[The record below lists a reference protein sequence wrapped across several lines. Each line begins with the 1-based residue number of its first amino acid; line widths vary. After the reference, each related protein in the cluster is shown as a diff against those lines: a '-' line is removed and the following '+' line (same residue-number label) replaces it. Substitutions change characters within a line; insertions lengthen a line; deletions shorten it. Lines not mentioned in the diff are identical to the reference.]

1 MFYTPGPKA
10 VAEFEA
16 FTNRQVRQHVA
27 PTLALPSAVRE
38 PIPPPVQ
45 ATLELGDSDPGLL
58 WEMTRRGVAEKKARE
73 LLANLKLGQEVID
86 QLEYVD
92 FLVAKDRRGKFD
104 NPPGM
109 YVFYV
114 RDNIA
119 PPATSGAAVK
129 NASTSKPSMP
139 RTPREPRMR
148 G

>member
-1 MFYTPGPKA
+1 MSF
-10 VAEFEA
+10 
-16 FTNRQVRQHVA
+16 
-27 PTLALPSAVRE
+27 
-38 PIPPPVQ
+38 
-45 ATLELGDSDPGLL
+45 
-58 WEMTRRGVAEKKARE
+58 
-73 LLANLKLGQEVID
+73 LANLKLGQEVID

-119 PPATSGAAVK
+119 PRPTSGVAVK
-129 NASTSKPSMP
+129 TASTSKPSMP
-139 RTPREPRMR
+139 RTAREPRMH